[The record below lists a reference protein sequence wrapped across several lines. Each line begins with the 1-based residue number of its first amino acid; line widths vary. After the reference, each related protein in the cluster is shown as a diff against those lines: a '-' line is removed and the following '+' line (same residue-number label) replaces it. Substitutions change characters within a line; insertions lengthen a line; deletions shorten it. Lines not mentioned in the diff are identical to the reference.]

1 MGEVINPVEFTAV
14 EATAVGRTKRSLSI
28 AVIPIA
34 LRLKKIK
41 AGLIAKAAIAGALI
55 GGKGGKGDSPAQEFP
70 PLPPPQIVSIER
82 GNYH

>member
-14 EATAVGRTKRSLSI
+14 VATTAVGRTKRSLSL
-28 AVIPIA
+28 AVISIA

-55 GGKGGKGDSPAQEFP
+55 S
-70 PLPPPQIVSIER
+70 V
-82 GNYH
+82 Y